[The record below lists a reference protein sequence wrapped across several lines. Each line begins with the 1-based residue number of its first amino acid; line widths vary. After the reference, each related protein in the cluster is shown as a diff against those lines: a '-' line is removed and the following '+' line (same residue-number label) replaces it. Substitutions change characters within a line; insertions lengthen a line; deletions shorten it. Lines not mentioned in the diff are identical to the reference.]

1 MRRLNI
7 LKQTMVTSVIISY
20 LMHEITLTDWVTRGS
35 PDSMQVRNGDPSHLF
50 KSGRSQPH
58 KSVQHKRSKTRQ
70 ENRKTFHPTKRPFLT
85 SKNI

>member
-1 MRRLNI
+1 
-7 LKQTMVTSVIISY
+7 MVTSVIISY

-50 KSGRSQPH
+50 KSSRSQPH
-58 KSVQHKRSKTRQ
+58 KSVSHKRSKTAQ